1 MVEFSSNFFFGEEIQ
16 FQIVSK
22 VIANDRFVE
31 ATPQHPFRIKGQQA
45 FMSDVAGYTFFLGVC
60 GRRYLILNE
69 SFVDVDSRG
78 ILPNILMVRMP
89 F

>member
-1 MVEFSSNFFFGEEIQ
+1 MVEFSSNFFIGEEIQ

-45 FMSDVAGYTFFLGVC
+45 FMSDVAGF
-60 GRRYLILNE
+60 E
-69 SFVDVDSRG
+69 S
-78 ILPNILMVRMP
+78 LC
-89 F
+89 

>member
-1 MVEFSSNFFFGEEIQ
+1 MVEFSSNFSFGEEIQ

-22 VIANDRFVE
+22 VIANARFVE
-31 ATPQHPFRIKGQQA
+31 ATVPFRIKGQQA